1 MRESWQSLF
10 LMSGIGI
17 GIVRLARLNL
27 SITIDSTVWRHLQ
40 QMWVLLTPDD
50 VHEAALEA
58 TWNLYLLK
66 KEKG

>member
-17 GIVRLARLNL
+17 GVVRLARLNL

-50 VHEAALEA
+50 GHEAALEA